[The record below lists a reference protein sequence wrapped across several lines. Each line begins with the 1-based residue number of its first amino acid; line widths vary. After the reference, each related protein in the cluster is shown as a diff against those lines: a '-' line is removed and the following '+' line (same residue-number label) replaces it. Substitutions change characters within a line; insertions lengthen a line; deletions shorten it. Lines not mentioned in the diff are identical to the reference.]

1 MLPHCGVNVQIF
13 NSMLH
18 ALRCL
23 NCSVDAIE
31 APRSLRV
38 SILKLSLVLIQ
49 VVLEQPA
56 GALRCARRGETEHRI
71 PEQKAKVPGN
81 GRRTR
86 GSESQGRRNQEW
98 QEQSSNPSA
107 KSGGLQ

>member
-1 MLPHCGVNVQIF
+1 M
-13 NSMLH
+13 
-18 ALRCL
+18 
-23 NCSVDAIE
+23 
-31 APRSLRV
+31 
-38 SILKLSLVLIQ
+38 IQ

-98 QEQSSNPSA
+98 QEQSSSPRVQRSPAVQVGPIFLTENIA
-107 KSGGLQ
+107 N